1 MKSTNELF
9 NKKELRRR
17 GFFIFK
23 LIILFSLL
31 YFRNSYSNQLIEWN
45 IPPSI
50 IDGLLFYLSGALLI
64 SIGRIVLVY
73 FYLKRKNR
81 NSEFKDTFLLGI
93 NRIASFL
100 TNFFLIL
107 AILIGTGVDVE
118 KFFTSITIVA
128 AAIAILSKD
137 YINNMINGLIMM
149 FGDQLALNDYIK
161 IGEHNGKIID
171 INFLNIVLENVDG
184 DKILIPNSAIIT
196 GQLTSYSELSLRK
209 VTFGFELPSNHAITD
224 ESLNTAILEGIAEHK
239 ALLVQHSDN
248 LLIKEIKKEGIA
260 YEFSV
265 ELIRKNDQAK
275 GKILRKI
282 KEVVQTVIK
291 TTEQIENER

>member
-1 MKSTNELF
+1 MKSKSDLF

-17 GFFIFK
+17 GFFILK

-31 YFRNSYSNQLIEWN
+31 YFRNSYSNQLREWN
-45 IPPSI
+45 IPSSL

-100 TNFFLIL
+100 TNFILIL
-107 AILIGTGVDVE
+107 ALLITSGVDVE

-161 IGEHNGKIID
+161 IGEYNGKIID
-171 INFLNIVLENVDG
+171 INFLNIVLENIDG

-196 GQLTSYSELSLRK
+196 GQLISYSELSLRK
-209 VTFGFELPSNHAITD
+209 VTFGFELPSNHSITD
-224 ESLNTAILEGIAEHK
+224 EALNAAILEGISEHNS
-239 ALLVQHSDN
+239 LLVENSDN
-248 LLIKEIKKEGIA
+248 LLIKEIKKEAIA

-265 ELIRKNDQAK
+265 ELSRKNDQAK

-282 KEVVQTVIK
+282 KEVIQTVIK
-291 TTEQIENER
+291 NSEQIENER

>member
-1 MKSTNELF
+1 MKGKKELF

-17 GFFIFK
+17 GFFLLK
-23 LIILFSLL
+23 LFVLFSLL
-31 YFRNSYSNQLIEWN
+31 YFKNSYSRQLTEWN
-45 IPPSI
+45 FPPAI

-64 SIGRIVLVY
+64 SIGRIILGY

-81 NSEFKDTFLLGI
+81 NTEFKDTFLLGI

-100 TNFFLIL
+100 TNFILIL
-107 AILIGTGVDVE
+107 AILIASGVDVE

-161 IGEHNGKIID
+161 IGEHTGKIID
-171 INFLNIVLENVDG
+171 INFLNIVLENMEG

-209 VTFGFELPSNHAITD
+209 VIFGFELPANHIITD
-224 ESLNTAILEGIAEHK
+224 EALSTSILEGLSEYNSLI
-239 ALLVQHSDN
+239 VNNSDS
-248 LLIKEIKKEGIA
+248 LLIKEINKEGIS

-282 KEVVQTVIK
+282 KEVVQTVVK
-291 TTEQIENER
+291 NTEHQESER

>member
-1 MKSTNELF
+1 MRSTNDLF
-9 NKKELRRR
+9 NKMEIRRR
-17 GFFIFK
+17 GFFILK

-31 YFRNSYSNQLIEWN
+31 YYRSSYSDNLLEWN

-107 AILIGTGVDVE
+107 AILIGSGVDVE

-184 DKILIPNSAIIT
+184 DKILIPNNAIIT

-209 VTFGFELPSNHAITD
+209 ITFGFELPSNHSITD
-224 ESLNTAILEGIAEHK
+224 ESLNTAILEGIAEHQS
-239 ALLVQHSDN
+239 LLVQNSDN
-248 LLIKEIKKEGIA
+248 LLIKEINKEGIA

-265 ELIRKNDQAK
+265 ELISKNDQAK

-291 TTEQIENER
+291 TTEQVENER